1 MNRLLTP
8 CAVVVFALCSLAAPQ
23 FTAAAKVAV
32 WRQDSKEDFDSG
44 KLSGVVVGPEGELTL
59 GRELQELADLGA
71 ASVWDLVRTAEGKVV
86 AATALPGQVVE
97 IEPSGKVRTL
107 WKDDQVQ
114 AFSLVALGDDTLLVG
129 TGPQGV
135 IYKLTAD
142 GQKTEFFNTNAL
154 YVWDLVRDS
163 SGNLY
168 AATGPK
174 GQVFKIDSSGE
185 GKVFYETKQQH
196 VLALALAEDRTLIC
210 GTDGAGLV
218 LAVDAAGKGR
228 VLYDAAEGEVR
239 SLWAAPEGIVYA
251 GTAAAAERSSGGPS
265 RPTGGSPST
274 PAKPGTNTVYRLAP
288 DGGVRKVWSAAALTY
303 ALAPLSAAGSAQV
316 VAGTGPE
323 GVLFALDED
332 GRGQRQLA
340 RLDTEMILS
349 LLPRKDQPLLL
360 GTGNPGKLFSL
371 AGEHQTSGTLT
382 SKPLDAKLPAHF
394 GAITWRADVPNG
406 TQVSIA
412 VRSGN
417 TEDPDETWSAWSVE
431 QTDADAARAECPAAR
446 FLQYRLTLTSRN
458 RRVTPQVRSVAIR
471 YATANQSP
479 QITKLTVPH
488 VDEKDGKSPAEKFK
502 LEWEAAD
509 ANDDELV
516 YALCFRKPEWK
527 TWVKLK
533 DNLTATSY
541 EWDATSV
548 PEGTYQVRLTADDA
562 RSNPKPDALSAT
574 LTSEPFVVDR
584 SAPRVES
591 RLIGL
596 TGDTATFE
604 MQAIDACT
612 PIVSAGYSLDSND
625 WANIFPEDR
634 LFDAPRE
641 KFRFVVSPVAPGTHV
656 IVVRATDAAGHTGSA
671 DVVFE
676 VK

>member
-1 MNRLLTP
+1 MNRLLNL
-8 CAVVVFALCSLAAPQ
+8 CAAVVFALCSLAAPQ
-23 FTAAAKVAV
+23 LAAAAKVAV
-32 WRQDSKEDFDSG
+32 WRHDSKEHFDAG

-59 GRELQELADLGA
+59 GRELQEIADLEA
-71 ASVWDLVRTAEGKVV
+71 ASVWDLVRTPQGKVF

-97 IEPSGKVRTL
+97 IEPGGKVRTL

-114 AFSLVALGDDTLLVG
+114 AFSLVARADGTLLVG
-129 TGPQGV
+129 TGPEGV

-142 GQKTEFFNTNAL
+142 GEKSEFFQTEAL
-154 YVWDLVRDS
+154 YVWDLVLDS

-174 GQVFKIDSSGE
+174 GQVFRIDSSGE

-196 VLALALAEDRTLIC
+196 VLALALAEDGKLIC

-218 LAVDAAGKGR
+218 LAVDGNGKGR

-239 SLWAAPEGIVYA
+239 SLWVAPEGVVYA
-251 GTAAAAERSSGGPS
+251 GTAAAERPS
-265 RPTGGSPST
+265 GSPTRPMGSPPSP
-274 PAKPGTNTVYRLAP
+274 PAKPGTNSVYRLAA
-288 DGGVRKVWSAAALTY
+288 DGGVRKVLSASALTY
-303 ALAPLSAAGSAQV
+303 TVAPLALSGAAQV

-323 GVLFALDED
+323 GVLFALNED

-394 GAITWRADVPNG
+394 GAITWRANVPDG

-417 TEDPDETWSAWSVE
+417 TEEPDETWSDWSVE
-431 QTDADAARAECPAAR
+431 QTDAETARADCPAAR

-458 RRVTPQVRSVAIR
+458 RKVTPQVRSVAVR
-471 YATANQSP
+471 YATANQAP
-479 QITKLTVPH
+479 QITKLVVPH
-488 VDEKDGKSPAEKFK
+488 VDEKDGKSPSEKFK
-502 LEWEAAD
+502 LQWEAAD

-516 YALCFRKPEWK
+516 YRLSFRKPEWK

-533 DNLTATSY
+533 DELTATSH
-541 EWDATSV
+541 EWDVTSV
-548 PEGTYQVRLTADDA
+548 AEGVYQLRVTADDA
-562 RSNPKPDALSAT
+562 RSNPKDDALTAT
-574 LTSEPFVVDR
+574 LTSEPFIVDR
-584 SAPRVES
+584 SAPRVEA
-591 RLIGL
+591 RLIGVS
-596 TGDTATFE
+596 GSTATFE
-604 MQAIDACT
+604 TQASDAYT

-634 LFDAPRE
+634 LFDAPSE
-641 KFRFVVSPVAPGTHV
+641 SFRFVVSPVPSGTHV